1 MQVTETTN
9 SGLKRELKV
18 VIGADELD
26 GKLEARLVDLKDK
39 VQIKGFRPGK
49 VPVTHLRKMYG
60 RSVMAEVLQE
70 TVNETSRAALTEREE
85 RPAFEPEIALTEDK
99 DEIDQIMD
107 GKADLAYTMSFEILP
122 EIKIDNMSEYKF
134 EKLVAVVD
142 EEEHQKGIDQVLEGR
157 QDYAEVKREA
167 KDQDRVTIDFI
178 GRIDGEAFDGG
189 AAEDTPVILGQ
200 GQFIPGFE
208 EGLIG
213 TKKGDKKD
221 ITANFPEE
229 YQVDTLAGKE
239 AVFEVTVKEIA
250 EPKTPEL
257 TDEFAES
264 MGLENVEK
272 FKEAV
277 KEKLQEE
284 LDTVSRNRLKRALLD
299 KLEESHKF
307 ELPEKLVTSEF
318 DSIWGQLT
326 SEMAQ
331 KNVTFEDD
339 NTTEEAER
347 KKYQDIAERRVRLG
361 LVVSEIGNKNELK
374 ISDEEVQ
381 QALINRAS
389 QFPGQERQVL
399 NYYQQN
405 PQALAELRAPLYEE
419 KVVDYI
425 LELASVEEKTV
436 SIEELTKMDSEDEAE
451 QSAEEKT
458 EAKSE

>member
-49 VPVTHLRKMYG
+49 VPVNHLRKMYG

-157 QDYAEVKREA
+157 QDYAEVDREA

-213 TKKGDKKD
+213 AKKGDKKD

-239 AVFEVTVKEIA
+239 AIFEVTVKEIA

-272 FKEAV
+272 LKDAV

-361 LVVSEIGNKNELK
+361 LVISEIGNKNELK

-436 SIEELTKMDSEDEAE
+436 SIEELTKIDSEDEAE
-451 QSAEEKT
+451 NSAEEKS